1 MSDIVERL
9 EMGLATPI
17 ELEAAAEI
25 KRLRAELDKAIVAI
39 NDLSDVVKDQQAEI
53 ERLREVIEQVRE
65 LLDDG
70 TLIRDTSH
78 DWDSSIYVK
87 QGLRITKMVA
97 GIREALGD
105 E

>member
-1 MSDIVERL
+1 MSDNEKIARGSVL
-9 EMGLATPI
+9 SI
-17 ELEAAAEI
+17 I
-25 KRLRAELDKAIVAI
+25 SELDSR
-39 NDLSDVVKDQQAEI
+39 DAEI
-53 ERLREVIEQVRE
+53 ERLREVIKQVRE
-65 LLDDG
+65 LLNDG

-78 DWDSSIYVK
+78 DWDDLLYVK